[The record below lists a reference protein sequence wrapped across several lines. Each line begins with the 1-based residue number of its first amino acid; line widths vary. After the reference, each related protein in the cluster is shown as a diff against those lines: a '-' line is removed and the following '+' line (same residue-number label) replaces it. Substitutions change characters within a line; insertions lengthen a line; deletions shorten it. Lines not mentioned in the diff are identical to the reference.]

1 MYQTYR
7 NVCLHIVSSTRA
19 FSAKMWVLS
28 ATVSVCLYVS
38 ALAQFQVVQV
48 ECVQCVGSVHDSW
61 VYYRYC
67 VYTGMYVYGKRMLQ
81 WCIFI

>member
-1 MYQTYR
+1 M
-7 NVCLHIVSSTRA
+7 
-19 FSAKMWVLS
+19 
-28 ATVSVCLYVS
+28 S